1 MTTVGSLPVSRIL
14 DPTPPDGLDFVKSNS
29 NLKVGSLIVSLI
41 GSTVDLMMDFSLVC
55 FVGILFNRLDFVS
68 LGLDVTRIGIL
79 VGSTIDLVLNLW
91 LSCFSRILFKVC
103 CINPG
108 IGR

>member
-1 MTTVGSLPVSRIL
+1 MIL
-14 DPTPPDGLDFVKSNS
+14 SS
-29 NLKVGSLIVSLI
+29 NLNFDSKISILIASPI
-41 GSTVDLMMDFSLVC
+41 GSTVDLMTDLSLL
-55 FVGILFNRLDFVS
+55 FLVGILFNRLDFV
-68 LGLDVTRIGIL
+68 DVSSYSIGTRIGIL